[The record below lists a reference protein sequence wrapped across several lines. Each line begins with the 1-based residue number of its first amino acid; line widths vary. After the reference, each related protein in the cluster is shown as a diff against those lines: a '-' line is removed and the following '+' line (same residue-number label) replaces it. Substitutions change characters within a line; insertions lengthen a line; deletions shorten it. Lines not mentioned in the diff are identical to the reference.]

1 MTRVAIVQSCYLPW
15 KGHFDLINSV
25 DVFVFLDDVQYT
37 TRDWRSRNKI
47 KRVDGKTAWLSVP
60 VLGGR
65 DQLINQAVVD
75 DSQPWR
81 SKHVQ
86 SLRHAYGKTPF
97 GERYLPAV
105 YDALEDESET
115 LLSRLNVRLT
125 KLVAG
130 FLGVTAEF
138 RRSDEFNAP
147 GTKDD
152 KLLAIVKAVGGTS
165 YLSGPSARD
174 YIVPEK
180 FERAGVALAY
190 MDYGGYPAYEQ
201 GAGEFEHAVTALDL
215 LCWKGPEA
223 PDYIWGKRRE
233 RAAGA

>member
-15 KGHFDLINSV
+15 KGHFDLIHSV
-25 DVFVFLDDVQYT
+25 DVFIFLDDVQYT
-37 TRDWRSRNKI
+37 VRDWRSRNKI
-47 KRVDGKTAWLSVP
+47 KRRDGKTAWLTVP

-65 DQLINQAVVD
+65 DQLISQARVD

-81 SKHVQ
+81 AKHVE

-105 YDALEDESET
+105 YEALEDATET
-115 LLSRLNVRLT
+115 SLSRINVRLT

-130 FLGVTAEF
+130 FLGIGARF
-138 RRSDEFNAP
+138 HRSDEFVSA

-152 KLLAIVKAVGGTS
+152 KLLDLVKAVGGTY

-174 YIVPEK
+174 YIQPEK
-180 FERAGVALAY
+180 FERAGVELAY
-190 MDYGGYPAYEQ
+190 MDYSGYPAYEQ
-201 GAGEFEHAVTALDL
+201 GSGDFEHAVTALDL
-215 LCWKGPEA
+215 LCWTGPDA
-223 PDYIWGKRRE
+223 PDYIWGAKRE
-233 RAAGA
+233 RSAHP